1 MILIKI
7 VVQNVLTM
15 NKVVYIITTSKCS
28 ACKCME
34 IILKDIQKDNPTF
47 TITTTDFKDV
57 PEWLTNNITF
67 TDFPTVIFIDNN
79 VIKYHFTG
87 TLSKNKVIKIMNDIN
102 F

>member
-1 MILIKI
+1 
-7 VVQNVLTM
+7 M
-15 NKVVYIITTSKCS
+15 NSKVVYVVTTSKCS

-57 PEWLTNNITF
+57 QEWLTNNITF

-79 VIKYHFTG
+79 VIKYQFTG
-87 TLSKNKVIKIMNDIN
+87 SLSKKKVVKIMNDIN